1 MSQVPVYVSGYTNE
15 KSTGIYL
22 YAFDTTTGTL
32 SLETLAAESAN
43 PSWFCFHK
51 SGQHLYATNEVASF
65 NNANTGYISAYNRD
79 PQTGKLTLAN
89 QQVTNGQHPC
99 HAACDSIGN
108 FLVAANYTGGSV
120 SVFPI
125 NAPGSPE
132 SNLGDVIS
140 FSDHN
145 QHYNHTMSV
154 PTRQEKAHCHSV
166 DFDPIADRYIFVND
180 LGCDLLVTYLFDKQ
194 SGSISPHSTFSFPPG
209 TGPRHLKF
217 APNHNNFCYV
227 VGELSNDV
235 FMLEFDFEGGKF
247 NEIQR
252 VHALPQDFEGD
263 NLGAEIDISPNGK
276 FLYVSM
282 RGYDAITIF
291 EINEWTGK
299 LSLVGYQPTGGKHPR
314 HFTIDP
320 TGQFL
325 LVGNTDSDNI
335 VVFKIDQAT
344 GLLEQVS
351 SVEHVKPTC
360 IRFWT

>member
-1 MSQVPVYVSGYTNE
+1 
-15 KSTGIYL
+15 
-22 YAFDTTTGTL
+22 
-32 SLETLAAESAN
+32 
-43 PSWFCFHK
+43 
-51 SGQHLYATNEVASF
+51 
-65 NNANTGYISAYNRD
+65 
-79 PQTGKLTLAN
+79 
-89 QQVTNGQHPC
+89 
-99 HAACDSIGN
+99 
-108 FLVAANYTGGSV
+108 
-120 SVFPI
+120 
-125 NAPGSPE
+125 
-132 SNLGDVIS
+132 
-140 FSDHN
+140 
-145 QHYNHTMSV
+145 
-154 PTRQEKAHCHSV
+154 
-166 DFDPIADRYIFVND
+166 
-180 LGCDLLVTYLFDKQ
+180 
-194 SGSISPHSTFSFPPG
+194 
-209 TGPRHLKF
+209 
-217 APNHNNFCYV
+217 
-227 VGELSNDV
+227 
-235 FMLEFDFEGGKF
+235 GKF

-351 SVEHVKPTC
+351 SVEHVKPT
-360 IRFWT
+360 